1 MGEGTGSAQILQ
13 EAQIHTGSLYLVQ
26 NLLDKNTS
34 FPMEEA
40 VLWGGGEGQG
50 GKLELRDKCVEQSVH
65 PLVPDTACG
74 HCCSS
79 PGMSKK
85 AALTA

>member
-1 MGEGTGSAQILQ
+1 MG
-13 EAQIHTGSLYLVQ
+13 
-26 NLLDKNTS
+26 
-34 FPMEEA
+34 
-40 VLWGGGEGQG
+40 WGEGQG

-85 AALTA
+85 AALTT